1 MKTVYLVRHGESET
15 NAGNIMFGK
24 SAKLTARGHEQ
35 AKFIAQRC
43 ARLPIE
49 VIISSG
55 FLRADETA
63 RYIVDAVAKPL
74 EQSDLFAE
82 RRHPSF
88 PLGRSKSEP
97 DYVAFEE
104 GFWNKFDDPS
114 WRHEDAENFDDLNAR
129 AQAALQLLAGR
140 PEKNVLVVGH
150 GLFTK
155 VLAAKVVFGDGL
167 TGSEC
172 IKVLRAFRLENTG
185 LSVFEHDPEHAG
197 GSVWRIAVWNDHA
210 HLADACGWPNRV
222 DAHETR
228 DRSLVKALNEQRAS
242 IDVFQ
247 SLYERCHSP
256 RERGVAH
263 DHGAVSR
270 GSAGT
275 ALAGACLRPAFRCP
289 MQSDEKRRHSRY
301 ASNPPRR

>member
-1 MKTVYLVRHGESET
+1 MEIGDRYLYGGLRNKQRASASSRVLYLPKLRKPDDLFNRSGCGRQAGLRLCEVPSPVRRRNARKSLSGTTPTGLSYPAQQDNYRCRWVYAFSLASCWRLQMKTVYLVRHGESET

-35 AKFIAQRC
+35 AKFIARRC
-43 ARLPIE
+43 ATLPIE

-63 RYIVDAVAKPL
+63 RYIIDAVAKPL

-104 GFWNKFDDPS
+104 GFWNRFDDPS
-114 WRHEDAENFDDLNAR
+114 WRHEDAENFEDLNAR

-155 VLAAKVVFGDGL
+155 VLAGKVIFGEGL
-167 TGSEC
+167 TGSEW
-172 IKVLRAFRLENTG
+172 IKILRALRLENTG
-185 LSVFEHDPEHAG
+185 LSVFEHD
-197 GSVWRIAVWNDHA
+197 
-210 HLADACGWPNRV
+210 
-222 DAHETR
+222 
-228 DRSLVKALNEQRAS
+228 
-242 IDVFQ
+242 
-247 SLYERCHSP
+247 
-256 RERGVAH
+256 
-263 DHGAVSR
+263 
-270 GSAGT
+270 
-275 ALAGACLRPAFRCP
+275 
-289 MQSDEKRRHSRY
+289 
-301 ASNPPRR
+301 

>member
-49 VIISSG
+49 IIISSG

-63 RYIVDAVAKPL
+63 RYIVDTVGKPL

-88 PLGRSKSEP
+88 PLGRFKSEP

-210 HLADACGWPNRV
+210 HLADA
-222 DAHETR
+222 
-228 DRSLVKALNEQRAS
+228 
-242 IDVFQ
+242 
-247 SLYERCHSP
+247 
-256 RERGVAH
+256 
-263 DHGAVSR
+263 
-270 GSAGT
+270 
-275 ALAGACLRPAFRCP
+275 
-289 MQSDEKRRHSRY
+289 
-301 ASNPPRR
+301 

>member
-43 ARLPIE
+43 VRLPIE

-185 LSVFEHDPEHAG
+185 LSLFEHEPENPSG
-197 GSVWRIAVWNDHA
+197 LVWRIAVWNDHA
-210 HLADACGWPNRV
+210 HLADA
-222 DAHETR
+222 
-228 DRSLVKALNEQRAS
+228 
-242 IDVFQ
+242 
-247 SLYERCHSP
+247 
-256 RERGVAH
+256 
-263 DHGAVSR
+263 
-270 GSAGT
+270 
-275 ALAGACLRPAFRCP
+275 
-289 MQSDEKRRHSRY
+289 
-301 ASNPPRR
+301 

>member
-1 MKTVYLVRHGESET
+1 MQKRSKVII
-15 NAGNIMFGK
+15 GNDAHRTELSRPRRTIIGALGGLCYWLGFLLEIADENCLPRQAWRERNERRQIMFGK

-43 ARLPIE
+43 VRLPIE

-63 RYIVDAVAKPL
+63 RYIVDAVGKPL

-88 PLGRSKSEP
+88 PPGRSKSEP

-129 AQAALQLLAGR
+129 AQAALRLLAGR

-197 GSVWRIAVWNDHA
+197 ASVWRIAVWNDHA
-210 HLADACGWPNRV
+210 H
-222 DAHETR
+222 
-228 DRSLVKALNEQRAS
+228 
-242 IDVFQ
+242 
-247 SLYERCHSP
+247 
-256 RERGVAH
+256 
-263 DHGAVSR
+263 
-270 GSAGT
+270 
-275 ALAGACLRPAFRCP
+275 
-289 MQSDEKRRHSRY
+289 
-301 ASNPPRR
+301 